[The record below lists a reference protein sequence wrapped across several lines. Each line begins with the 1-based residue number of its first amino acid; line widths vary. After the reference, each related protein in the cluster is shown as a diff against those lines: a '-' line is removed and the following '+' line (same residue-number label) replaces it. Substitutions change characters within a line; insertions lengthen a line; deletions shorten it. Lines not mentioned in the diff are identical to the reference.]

1 MPAKLCILQNAAFE
15 GPGVLQEWADARG
28 VPATT
33 YAAFAGAPLP
43 SPSEFTHLA
52 LLGSPNSVNEID
64 SLPWIR
70 NEANLLRTSLD
81 AGKKI
86 LGICFGSQLLARA
99 LGAEVKPGPRPEVG
113 WHPFTAEGMECKL
126 FQWHGECFTLPPGTT
141 PFGSS
146 PAYPL
151 QGFWWKNQA
160 LAIGAHPEITPELV
174 ATFIQQGWSEEW
186 LARQKDLNYVHQPER
201 MLADSQALMA
211 QSRAFAFQL
220 FDHWAALP

>member
-28 VPATT
+28 VPAETF
-33 YAAFAGAPLP
+33 AAYEGVPLP
-43 SPSEFTHLA
+43 SPGDFTHLA
-52 LLGSPNSVNEID
+52 MLGSPNSVNEID
-64 SLPWIR
+64 TLSWIR
-70 NEANLLRTSLD
+70 SEAKLLEESLR

-113 WHPFTAEGMECKL
+113 WHPFTANGEQCKL
-126 FQWHGECFTLPPGTT
+126 FQWHGECFTLPQGATA
-141 PFGSS
+141 FGSS

-151 QGFWWKNQA
+151 QGFWWQKQA

-186 LARQKDLNYVHQPER
+186 LSRQKDLSFVQNPER
-201 MLADSQALMA
+201 MLAETPALMA
-211 QSRAFAFQL
+211 QSRAFAFHL
-220 FDHWAALP
+220 FDGWAALS